1 VKAILTAVRAA
12 VTRRKLQTFIIGS
25 VVLLSTATGVLA
37 VGLLIASHAPFES
50 AFSRAQGAHVAAIFA
65 GRTPEADLTR
75 TATASGVQAA
85 VGPFG
90 EVTAAMQAAAGFRL
104 PNATVV
110 ARTEQNGPVDKLSL
124 DSGSWLSGPGQIVL
138 SRQYAGPLAD
148 SVGSEVTLDTPDHP
162 TLRLVGIADSITSTA
177 DGWVWPGT
185 VATTGWQMLYRF
197 DRADTADDLS
207 ASLDTATSSLPDG
220 ALVGS
225 STYLAVRTEAERGIA
240 PFVPFVVAFAILGLV
255 LAVLISANVVSGAVI
270 AGTRTIGVLKSLGFT
285 PGQVVGAYVGQ
296 VVLPA
301 VVGCLAGS
309 VVGVLLAVPVLAQTG
324 RAYNLPNST
333 TDVPVW
339 TVILVALAA
348 PVVVTLAATGPA
360 LRAGRMAANQAI
372 TVGRSPRT
380 GRGYRV
386 RRALAAT
393 RLPRS
398 AALGLG
404 LPFARPVR
412 SAATLISVLLGAITL
427 VFAVG
432 LSLSLHRVHSGFTRT
447 DAVPVV
453 VDVPH
458 GGVKGKV
465 VFNGGG
471 APDVDL
477 AQLQATIASWP
488 GTAHVVGVGEVPVR
502 LVGAGDANVYAYN
515 GASDWTGFPLVSGR
529 WYAAPGEA
537 VASSYLLR
545 QTGHHVGDKLT
556 VTGDDGTA
564 TVVVVGEFFDGRN
577 GLNIIT
583 DAATV
588 SGVGDTSPDRFEVA
602 VTGDLATYVQTLQEH
617 YGPESGI
624 YVDNRTVGNDNRTFI
639 VLDGLIAT
647 LALLLGAVAAL
658 GVLNTVVLT
667 TRERSHEIGVLRCLG
682 MTPTQVQSLV
692 LWSTVLVGVVG
703 GALAIPLGVALQRQV
718 IPQMGA
724 AAGTGVPES
733 ILDVYS
739 PGLLAVLG
747 LVGIAI
753 AVLGAWLP
761 AVVAARARPAHALR
775 AE

>member
-1 VKAILTAVRAA
+1 MKAVITAVRAA
-12 VTRRKLQTFIIGS
+12 VTRRRLQTFIIGS

-37 VGLLIASHAPFES
+37 VGLLLASHAPFET
-50 AFSRAQGAHVAAIFA
+50 AFAQAQGAHVTAVFT
-65 GRTPEADLTR
+65 GRTPAADLTR
-75 TATASGVQAA
+75 TATAPGVD
-85 VGPFG
+85 
-90 EVTAAMQAAAGFRL
+90 AAAGPFATATAGAHAGTMLL
-104 PNATVV
+104 PQANLV
-110 ARTEQNGPVDKLSL
+110 ARTEQNGPVDRLSL

-148 SVGSEVTLDTPDHP
+148 SIGAEVTLDTPTHP
-162 TLRLVGIADSITSTA
+162 TLRLVGIADSITGSA
-177 DGWVWPGT
+177 NGWVWPGT
-185 VATTGWQMLYRF
+185 VAPTGWQMLYRF
-197 DRADTADDLS
+197 TRASSADDL
-207 ASLDTATSSLPDG
+207 ATSLATATSALPAD

-225 STYLAVRTEAERGIA
+225 STYLGVQTEAERGIA

-255 LAVLISANVVSGAVI
+255 LAVLIAANVVSGAVI

-285 PGQVVGAYVGQ
+285 PGQVVASYVGQ

-301 VVGCLAGS
+301 VVGCVAGS

-324 RAYNLPNST
+324 RAYNLPAT
-333 TDVPVW
+333 TTGVPVW
-339 TVILVALAA
+339 TVVLVALAA

-380 GRGYRV
+380 GRGFRI

-393 RLPRS
+393 PLPRS

-412 SAATLISVLLGAITL
+412 SVATLVSVLLGAVTL

-432 LSLSLHRVHSGFTRT
+432 LSLSLHRVHSGFTRA

-453 VDVPH
+453 VQTPRGPASGKIIV
-458 GGVKGKV
+458 GGVSNV
-465 VFNGGG
+465 DVG
-471 APDVDL
+471 AV
-477 AQLQATIASWP
+477 QATVASWP
-488 GTAHVVGVGEVPVR
+488 GTAHVVGLGEVPVQ
-502 LVGAGDANVYAYN
+502 LIGAGDATVLAYN
-515 GASDWTGFPLVSGR
+515 GASDWTGYLLVSGR
-529 WYAAPGEA
+529 WYAAPGEV
-537 VASSYLLR
+537 VASSFLLR

-556 VTGDDGTA
+556 LAGENATA
-564 TVVVVGEFFDGRN
+564 SVVVVGEFFDGRN
-577 GLNIIT
+577 GLNLIA
-583 DAATV
+583 DAGTV
-588 SGVGDTSPDRFEVA
+588 TGLGDTTPDRFEVA
-602 VTGDLATYVQTLQEH
+602 VSGDLTTYAHSLQEH
-617 YGPESGI
+617 FGPESGV

-639 VLDGLIAT
+639 VLDSLIAT

-703 GALAIPLGVALQRQV
+703 GAVAIPLGIALQRQV
-718 IPQMGA
+718 LPMMGA
-724 AAGTGVPES
+724 AAGTGVPQS
-733 ILDVYS
+733 ILDVYG
-739 PGLLAVLG
+739 PGLLAALG
-747 LVGIAI
+747 LAGIAI

-761 AVVAARARPAHALR
+761 AVVAARSRPANALR